1 MSTFT
6 RGDWVFVH
14 PQEASAPREALGL
27 AGVVESV
34 SGPRACVEFRGE
46 FGSFPADV
54 DVSLLR
60 PERRRRDR
68 APARWARPDV
78 APAA

>member
-1 MSTFT
+1 M
-6 RGDWVFVH
+6 FVH
-14 PQEASAPREALGL
+14 PQEASAPRETLGL

-34 SGPRACVEFRGE
+34 SGSRARVEFRGE
-46 FGSFPADV
+46 FGSFTADV
-54 DVSLLR
+54 EVSVLQ

-68 APARWARPDV
+68 APAQWVHPGV